1 MPNRKTL
8 FETGTISN
16 VDANVRLTDKHI
28 VDAMFAVEEKRKKA
42 IKEAKSK
49 TEGGATEAE
58 KFHDANYY
66 CPVCNV
72 AIDRRDS
79 GLLQEHHS
87 KCSYRQEWENKIKQE
102 KQARYD
108 GLQKMRHIL
117 HQLLQADVDIARLE
131 KKMQDP
137 TIPSGEKKYLIRPEL
152 EEAKATKR
160 RELVE
165 KHKLL
170 NHENEITRNAA
181 QEVYDEY
188 LKMTTENERRRAY
201 HIF

>member
-1 MPNRKTL
+1 M
-8 FETGTISN
+8 
-16 VDANVRLTDKHI
+16 
-28 VDAMFAVEEKRKKA
+28 
-42 IKEAKSK
+42 
-49 TEGGATEAE
+49 
-58 KFHDANYY
+58 
-66 CPVCNV
+66 
-72 AIDRRDS
+72 
-79 GLLQEHHS
+79 
-87 KCSYRQEWENKIKQE
+87 
-102 KQARYD
+102 RY
-108 GLQKMRHIL
+108 IL

-188 LKMTTENERRRAY
+188 LMMTTENERRRAY
-201 HIF
+201 HVF